1 MSIRAMDRDKVKKTE
16 RSPRAW
22 GLGMGWLKK

>member
-1 MSIRAMDRDKVKKTE
+1 MAIMAMDRDKVKKTE

-22 GLGMGWLKK
+22 GLGRVWPRS